1 MQPRQSRDGMM
12 AASTTPHRAT
22 MKKQPLDY
30 FRKDHWAIRLVVLLI
45 DRFTWPLIAAAVPI
59 SMKVLHWALT

>member
-1 MQPRQSRDGMM
+1 
-12 AASTTPHRAT
+12 

-45 DRFTWPLIAAAVPI
+45 DRFTWPLVAAAVPI
-59 SMKVLHWALT
+59 SMKVLHWVMT